1 MIPSGSSAREANSC
15 GRSRRETLLLIR
27 MHTHTR
33 THTHFT
39 CDISTAQ
46 LLCEVLSRSEGPLW
60 ERIRGR
66 GLAYHASLYLSPWAG
81 QLIFE
86 VSECADPAAVVKEM
100 LLILA
105 ECREQLAD
113 AQAGGNALS
122 TALAEARASVLFSLH
137 SKRATAGAGASTAAK
152 AYWWGVQDPEEE
164 VAAESAAL
172 ESVPACSSVPAFAV
186 PLPPT
191 RWLSCPAA
199 SIVTPCP
206 DASLGRSCPEAP
218 ACSDEN
224 VRQVTVCQLLEALDT
239 HLAQLTVPGRRC
251 TAVTV
256 PAGQDAAVA
265 AALADV
271 LKLDQARVHVAPLP
285 QLLIPIE

>member
-1 MIPSGSSAREANSC
+1 MIASGLSARGANSG
-15 GRSRRETLLLIR
+15 GRSRRETPLLTC
-27 MHTHTR
+27 THARAR
-33 THTHFT
+33 THTHLT

-66 GLAYHASLYLSPWAG
+66 GLAYHASLYPSPWAG
-81 QLIFE
+81 HLIFE

-113 AQAGGNALS
+113 AEAGGNALS

-152 AYWWGVQDPEEE
+152 AYWWGVQDPGEE

-172 ESVPACSSVPAFAV
+172 ESVSACSSVPAFAMT
-186 PLPPT
+186 LTPT
-191 RWLSCPAA
+191 RGLFCPAA
-199 SIVTPCP
+199 SIVASAWTRHQADP
-206 DASLGRSCPEAP
+206 DALTKTCYRSRSASSLKPWTR
-218 ACSDEN
+218 
-224 VRQVTVCQLLEALDT
+224 
-239 HLAQLTVPGRRC
+239 
-251 TAVTV
+251 
-256 PAGQDAAVA
+256 
-265 AALADV
+265 
-271 LKLDQARVHVAPLP
+271 
-285 QLLIPIE
+285 I